1 MCLAMPAQIVE
12 LLPDSDLAVGDL
24 QGVRREINVA
34 LIADEGLE
42 VGDWVL
48 IHVGFAMSKVDE
60 DEARS
65 SLELM
70 TELFGG
76 SPQDG

>member
-1 MCLAMPAQIVE
+1 MPAEIVE
-12 LLPDSDLAVGDL
+12 ILPDSDLAIADL

-34 LIADEGLE
+34 LVLEDGLA

-60 DEARS
+60 EEARS
-65 SLELM
+65 SLQLM

-76 SPQDG
+76 FPEEG